1 MIVSV
6 CDPGQFWA
14 NPMQERI
21 VCLNGEVNNY
31 MSASI
36 VAQLLWLESDTPD
49 KPITMYINS
58 PGGSVTSGTVW
69 QTNCRK
75 RS

>member
-1 MIVSV
+1 
-6 CDPGQFWA
+6 
-14 NPMQERI
+14 
-21 VCLNGEVNNY
+21 

-58 PGGSVTSGTVW
+58 PGGSVTSGRP
-69 QTNCRK
+69 QTRRGK
-75 RS
+75 LSPQWERR